1 MAVSREIRPGRQVVL
16 NESVAGHLFVLRG
29 DLTRLMCS
37 AVLIPCA
44 SNWELVTKHWSDL
57 LQLHQFERSLY
68 GHRLKDHPG
77 NARFTDLPPHKGRQ
91 VRLLATAGAHAPD
104 AQWIVDGVTEAIA
117 DFVGKLD
124 AVQGRIKPLVALPIV
139 GAGEGGFRRRRG
151 ALISALLPALQKVAQ
166 DTDIDVALVLNS
178 ERDHAAVQNL
188 RGKQDWSEFK
198 PEDLSV
204 ADELG
209 RRAAKR
215 ELSLFLGSGVSV
227 PLGLPDWQ
235 GLLAELNGVP
245 LPDYSPAEAPR
256 IAQTISDKIGADQL
270 HATVAELT
278 AISDVSP
285 AHLLLA
291 GLGARQNVTTNYDLA
306 YESALEGRLKVEG
319 FRTLSR
325 ELATESQPWLLKMHG
340 DARRPHSIVLTTD
353 DYARLESD
361 YRSVLSVV
369 ETLMLTSHLMFVGYS
384 LEDEDFSAAGQRVR
398 QVRALADKGADTDF
412 ATVLALHPQ
421 AVKQQAGFQTV
432 AMLDA
437 PDPPAAARRLE
448 IFLDRISWAAARAQQ
463 RSHAHLLDPHYDDLF
478 INDASATSLRD
489 LLAPLVNLD
498 PENPARKSSA
508 WERVESLLNDL
519 GARVGQT
526 AHDP

>member
-1 MAVSREIRPGRQVVL
+1 M
-16 NESVAGHLFVLRG
+16 LRG

-44 SNWELVTKHWSDL
+44 SNWELVTKHWGEL
-57 LQLHQFERSLY
+57 LQLDQFERSLY

-77 NARFTDLPPHKGRQ
+77 NARFTDLTPHKGRQ
-91 VRLLATAGAHAPD
+91 VRLVATAGAHAPD

-117 DFVGKLD
+117 DFVGKLV
-124 AVQGRIKPLVALPIV
+124 AVHGRIKPLVALPIV
-139 GAGEGGFRRRRG
+139 GVGEGGFRRRRG
-151 ALISALLPALQKVAQ
+151 ALISVLLPALQKVAQ

-178 ERDHAAVQNL
+178 ERDHAAVQIL
-188 RGKQDWSEFK
+188 RGEQDWSEFT
-198 PEDLSV
+198 PEELSV

-209 RRAAKR
+209 QHAAKH

-235 GLLAELNGVP
+235 GLLTDLNGEP

-256 IAQTISDKIGADQL
+256 IAQTIADKIGADQL
-270 HATVAELT
+270 HTTVAELT

-306 YESALEGRLKVEG
+306 YESALEGRLKIEG

-325 ELATESQPWLLKMHG
+325 ELAIESRPWLLKMHG
-340 DARRPHSIVLTTD
+340 DARRPESIVLTTD

-361 YRSVLSVV
+361 YRSILSVI

-384 LEDEDFSAAGQRVR
+384 LEDEDFTAAGERVR

-412 ATVLALHPQ
+412 ATVLALQ

-437 PDPPAAARRLE
+437 PDPPVAARRLE
-448 IFLDRISWAAARAQQ
+448 IFLDRISWAAARADQ

-478 INDASATSLRD
+478 IDDAAATSLRH

-498 PENPARKSSA
+498 PEDPARKSSA

-526 AHDP
+526 THDP